1 MFVPFATS
9 AGAATGLLTSLALV
23 LWTGLGQVVARQHGT
38 IDTARFAASMNTSTA
53 QCPASWLAN
62 TTMSISTSTVPSYTF
77 PHLALYDLSYM

>member
-23 LWTGLGQVVARQHGT
+23 LWTGLGQVIARQHGT
-38 IDTARFAASMNTSTA
+38 LDTARFAASMNTSTA

-62 TTMSISTSTVPSYTF
+62 TTVTTSTAPSSSF

>member
-62 TTMSISTSTVPSYTF
+62 TTVATTSTVPASTF
-77 PHLALYDLSYM
+77 THLALYDLSYM

>member
-23 LWTGLGQVVARQHGT
+23 LWTGLGQVVARQHGKL
-38 IDTARFAASMNTSTA
+38 DTARFAASMNTSTA

-62 TTMSISTSTVPSYTF
+62 TTVTATSTVPPSTF

>member
-38 IDTARFAASMNTSTA
+38 IDTARFATSMNTSTA

-62 TTMSISTSTVPSYTF
+62 TTVATTSTVPSSTF

>member
-9 AGAATGLLTSLALV
+9 AGAVTGLLTSLALV
-23 LWTGLGQVVARQHGT
+23 LWTGLGQVIARQHGT
-38 IDTARFAASMNTSTA
+38 LDIARFAASMNTSTA

-62 TTMSISTSTVPSYTF
+62 TTVTTSTAPSSSF